1 MRMTAFGRYDART
14 GAGRLLEWRLVQ
26 PNQQRASPVFK
37 GADGALLVSPF
48 TMYRYDAS
56 YALDVRAAHPAR
68 FGLIKPVD
76 PTDPAVAV
84 TIAGWAPPMVQSGAK
99 SPGICR
105 QGTIVGAL

>member
-1 MRMTAFGRYDART
+1 MRMTALGRCDACT
-14 GAGRLLEWRLVQ
+14 GAGHWLEWRLVQ

-48 TMYRYDAS
+48 TMYRCNAS

-84 TIAGWAPPMVQSGAK
+84 TIAGWAPPMVRSGADRK
-99 SPGICR
+99 S
-105 QGTIVGAL
+105 VV